1 MRRRGPLSQPASRLG
16 RGYTLVRVPR
26 TWPLLLA
33 LLTAL
38 VFPAGAFASL
48 SSSLKKQIRA
58 AGHYSGAMV
67 VDADSGKT
75 LFSWRATTPRILASN
90 TKLFT
95 TSAALTRFGPDG
107 TFTTQLLTDT
117 PPNADGVIKGDLWLR
132 GSGDPAFG

>member
-1 MRRRGPLSQPASRLG
+1 MPRAVRDFRRRRCCWPLAVFLPFLAEAFSSLTTLSMRRRGPLSQPASRLG

-33 LLTAL
+33 LLAAL

-75 LFSWRATTPRILASN
+75 L
-90 TKLFT
+90 
-95 TSAALTRFGPDG
+95 
-107 TFTTQLLTDT
+107 
-117 PPNADGVIKGDLWLR
+117 
-132 GSGDPAFG
+132 